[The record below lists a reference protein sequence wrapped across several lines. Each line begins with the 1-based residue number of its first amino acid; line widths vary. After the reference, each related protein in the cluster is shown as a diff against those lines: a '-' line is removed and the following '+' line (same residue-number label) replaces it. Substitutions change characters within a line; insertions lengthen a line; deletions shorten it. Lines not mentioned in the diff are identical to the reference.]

1 MDEVEGPMV
10 KTEGVMDKLEGPMIE
25 MEGDRI

>member
-1 MDEVEGPMV
+1 MDELEGPMV